1 MFVIIAGNP
10 GKHVRTVDI
19 PEPVQTPSWPVP
31 TVEPVQTPAP
41 VKERELVPS
50 R

>member
-1 MFVIIAGNP
+1 MFVTIYAGNP
-10 GKHVRTVDI
+10 GRHVRTVDI
-19 PEPVQTPSWPVP
+19 PEPQVVP
-31 TVEPVQTPAP
+31 TKPITAPAPPP